1 MNNRISENTMKFRS
15 VGLTLTKFVLL
26 LLTCVTVY
34 THADSV
40 TKGYVYS
47 RGVVEEDDGT
57 KYWAEY
63 NPETGRLENHFPA
76 TDTYALDKTLLISGL
91 QYRAYVN
98 RWEDIKKTYKDAEI
112 LNGGTGEEHPPVKM
126 ATAKLLT
133 EQFKILQPESADP
146 NVPTP
151 EPITFTFTVNDIETS
166 VDAYDIND
174 DVRHVILRPPVFKD
188 TEQQGYQ
195 YFPILN
201 NSGEIDVAAVK
212 RHIILAQMPINP
224 DEVIAE
230 NTLSLLVSSNTE
242 EMNKRVVKESP
253 HNIGLLTSFVNGVE
267 GAEEYDGE
275 DYLGIKYGI
284 QRNNETEFTNPIQDA
299 HISTYGGMGFEFHDL
314 TDEDGKWGIVFA
326 GWIGGPP
333 CWIMTDMYSPIQ
345 IEMYSKS
352 FNPRLRRGY
361 PYYVQMPHYLPCN
374 GNHPLTHLRAMSIA
388 TSGGLSGAMAGVNLI
403 ALAATS
409 TTPIIRMDYIMDM
422 KILAGQA
429 ELSNEHLS
437 RDATQDIYSPIDRRS
452 EVLDPATQAQWAA
465 SGWDKSISVSDST
478 PTEYRVD
485 AVDDA
490 EYKIVQQNFDLDGD
504 GEKDTV
510 KIGQFNC
517 KTPAEDGGQDQ
528 DRLVDRTE
536 KCTDAEVLEF
546 KVNEAATNESKIAI
560 QTVKDAKNS
569 TPPAPYYQAIYY
581 SASAAEEG
589 DDQQQALPDIVRLLD
604 DAINDYHQGLLKV
617 ISEDD
622 LRNTDIYV
630 FRESSGD
637 LLAERSGLAYRD
649 LSAAEET
656 TDTTNFDVDETNF
669 HYRLQMRGGVEG
681 ASRISGRY
689 GRTDANGNYLSN
701 SAAFERWQNLS
712 GMNPK
717 FYEREADH
725 IRPGEPVKIVAINRA
740 TGYIGTAKTVLDIK
754 DSIYTVPSIRV
765 PKIKMGPPNLK
776 IWAERELKVEYG
788 LTKDEDRNYL
798 IGSEGGA
805 ETDDVVIKVYTEW
818 LDQDGSAL
826 PEQLKDFGYTARL
839 GKLTGENTIENYNVS
854 LLEDGSATT
863 AGQSVRYFPINPG
876 KNLQLIRVS
885 EANAGTQHLYVQV
898 NGESYLRNP
907 DFSGDPAINIEINN
921 NDNRANNPVDFD
933 SLGAGSDQL
942 QYRPKHFVP
951 ILTPIWDE
959 NSTLENKLYFKQW
972 EIAQEA
978 AAAANNGTATD
989 ELNPFKPGAAY
1000 KWRYRPEYQ
1009 FTVYD
1014 LNVRKLDRVRLD
1026 ESGNE
1031 VVDEILDISNPTLAS
1046 TDNLIKFIYS
1056 LTDQVANPISLFSGE
1071 TKELVL
1077 ALGEE
1082 EFVVDFG
1089 EDKTIS
1095 IDNISHLTTLD
1106 FEDYLTLRLYTNN
1119 DASNLLWEYAFEYIY
1134 IATQHEEYDSSADR
1148 IYVSADVDSI
1158 PLQALLVGYVDRDP
1172 SIKEPITADW
1182 ILSGT
1187 SGSDL
1192 LVDREVDED
1201 LGSFFNELILPSLP
1215 IKGSVANVSIKL
1227 DSDDDKV
1234 ARLQP
1239 IEILA
1244 GQPASIT
1251 VQTDPGSH
1259 TSAGGYGTIGI
1270 TITVRDQFGNRVED
1284 GTGVDIIMDAD
1295 GFVENYDDPE
1305 LEYEGITVNGQ
1316 VKARIRG
1323 GFYPGDFEYT
1333 VKTVNYTEQVPYTVH
1348 PLYVDIQTP
1357 LADVLPTSTNQLSV
1371 LVTDYEGYP
1380 VENAQVRA
1388 WGKSFIVDD
1397 TNAITN
1403 QDGVAV
1409 ISVTAGAAINLEAEV
1424 KAQVAFEPPAVMV
1437 LPIRPGANQNRF
1449 EGRSNDIVIVGDK
1462 TEAGYLQYVRY
1473 DDTGLNIP
1481 YEVSSQV
1488 TYTGSEGEQLQLELG
1503 SLLKPNHDPLATYY
1517 IRDVYTK
1524 LDPDTGEINH
1534 VTLDSTRG
1542 TEVIVENVAVSS
1554 FNSPIA
1560 NTSSSGFFDGTG
1572 IIHLENVDA
1581 LKPSSPGVTLSFDAA
1596 SFDSSGVLYENGP
1609 LRIEYGNY
1617 AVTASVYTAD
1627 GVFQTNSPQL
1637 VNGWHSVGVK
1647 IHDGKLYLQ
1656 VDDSKSTPVDI
1667 SGDFTNVTSPSIGRN
1682 FEGFITNVKIFD
1694 YASPSL
1700 LTFDDAT
1707 TTKTILFTSDTLTQE
1722 VSVVSTGQ
1730 LNLASGG
1737 SSAQATVPLV
1747 SLTEGQMSLPI
1758 NLLSSSTYVEL
1769 AGLYILTT
1777 YQGDEV
1783 PEINMAA
1790 LENPSMLQSP
1800 LMGSSLFPQA
1810 HAISFSDIGS
1820 GFVSAF
1826 STAVSFFLPIE
1837 EIKVIYEQVGYAIA
1851 GDPNFDPVKLAINTV
1866 GILTYLPGVGYLAK
1880 PIYKPVKAIFRL
1892 GRSKP
1897 KAMKAVAGSVM
1908 KLVDKVKKSKS
1919 VDPVLSLLPFF
1930 LVAAE
1935 MYWEDPES
1943 IKFMLDAIESDEDL
1957 WAWIDFFNIP
1967 DDWNEDDEGLP
1978 GVEISGLYNLYN
1990 NQSPLDGLF
1999 SNAYAAGGKV
2009 RMKGQPFAKS
2019 VAKVADDLP
2028 NGVDPKEVSKALNSM
2043 KALKD
2048 TYFGSLRAVVKDP
2061 KFIAGSAILTA
2072 RSSAENLKKF
2082 LTGASDSRVHPALFI
2097 GMVTFLEVEAKEG
2110 RLEEHLHD
2118 EVIKLYLKVLSS
2130 LSTRYSSKS
2139 KVLEFKEEDV
2149 DKQEVCN
2156 KTSMHLSGLSEAAD
2170 VLTGG
2175 GHGAMFHL
2183 SMVTYYHLI
2192 TNSEFAESLGDDSA
2206 DGFEIKAI
2214 EGARRVWVFG
2224 RNDAKLEFRQQADVP
2239 KSSATDDKILLN
2251 ILRYV
2256 DIVLAD
2262 AGNTNLTN
2270 DEYWVELKS
2279 YRARDGDNTRKNLQF
2294 GGLNRWKI
2302 ARGKGEQ
2309 CKGSGLHKQFTLDR
2323 IATNLNV
2330 RSTLA
2335 DSGDDNYRRISV
2347 KGMKWWFQK
2356 FKVDVRGKVKK
2367 DQPIRTDR
2375 SPKLGSSS
2383 YSEDGSIRNYL
2394 TLLPLGKSLRA
2405 SINLFNEGDDPT
2417 KKNITYKANAN
2428 NASFNGDEVVDLASP
2443 GSLLIDAMFTSGLIP
2458 GDEDFLQKI
2467 KDSMPEPD

>member
-1 MNNRISENTMKFRS
+1 MNNRISENTMKFRR
-15 VGLTLTKFVLL
+15 VGLTLTKFLL
-26 LLTCVTVY
+26 LLITCVTVY

-112 LNGGTGEEHPPVKM
+112 LSGGTGEEHPPINM
-126 ATAKLLT
+126 ASAKLLT

-151 EPITFTFTVNDIETS
+151 EPITFTFTVNDIETA

-284 QRNNETEFTNPIQDA
+284 QSNDETEFTNPIQDA

-536 KCTDAEVLEF
+536 KCTEAEVLEF

-617 ISEDD
+617 IAEDD

-689 GRTDANGNYLSN
+689 GRRDANGNQLSN

-933 SLGAGSDQL
+933 SLGAGTDQL
-942 QYRPKHFVP
+942 QYRPKHYVP

-1014 LNVRKLDRVRLD
+1014 LEVKKVSRVNI
-1026 ESGNE
+1026 EPNGNQTE
-1031 VVDEILDISNPTLAS
+1031 DDILGLSNPIIAS
-1046 TDNLIKFIYS
+1046 TDELVSFIYN

-1071 TKELVL
+1071 SKELVL

-1082 EFVVDFG
+1082 EFAVNFGNDQTINIENLDQMGSLDIEDF
-1089 EDKTIS
+1089 
-1095 IDNISHLTTLD
+1095 
-1106 FEDYLTLRLYTNN
+1106 LTLRLYTNN
-1119 DASNLLWEYAFEYIY
+1119 DAHNLIWEYAFEYLDYYAVIDDDNLPSDVDGA
-1134 IATQHEEYDSSADR
+1134 IEISADENEF
-1148 IYVSADVDSI
+1148 D
-1158 PLQALLVGYVDRDP
+1158 LVAHLIGFANRPEDKKYEINV
-1172 SIKEPITADW
+1172 IW
-1182 ILSGT
+1182 L
-1187 SGSDL
+1187 
-1192 LVDREVDED
+1192 REGE
-1201 LGSFFNELILPSLP
+1201 GC
-1215 IKGSVANVSIKL
+1215 KL
-1227 DSDDDKV
+1227 EKTYDSDDEYAIFKNHLTMPTKTGDTCK
-1234 ARLQP
+1234 
-1239 IEILA
+1239 
-1244 GQPASIT
+1244 IT
-1251 VQTDPGSH
+1251 
-1259 TSAGGYGTIGI
+1259 AK
-1270 TITVRDQFGNRVED
+1270 
-1284 GTGVDIIMDAD
+1284 
-1295 GFVENYDDPE
+1295 
-1305 LEYEGITVNGQ
+1305 L
-1316 VKARIRG
+1316 
-1323 GFYPGDFEYT
+1323 
-1333 VKTVNYTEQVPYTVH
+1333 
-1348 PLYVDIQTP
+1348 
-1357 LADVLPTSTNQLSV
+1357 TN
-1371 LVTDYEGYP
+1371 
-1380 VENAQVRA
+1380 
-1388 WGKSFIVDD
+1388 D
-1397 TNAITN
+1397 TNN
-1403 QDGVAV
+1403 QT
-1409 ISVTAGAAINLEAEV
+1409 IEAPLLFRIV
-1424 KAQVAFEPPAVMV
+1424 
-1437 LPIRPGANQNRF
+1437 PG
-1449 EGRSNDIVIVGDK
+1449 K
-1462 TEAGYLQYVRY
+1462 
-1473 DDTGLNIP
+1473 
-1481 YEVSSQV
+1481 
-1488 TYTGSEGEQLQLELG
+1488 
-1503 SLLKPNHDPLATYY
+1503 
-1517 IRDVYTK
+1517 
-1524 LDPDTGEINH
+1524 
-1534 VTLDSTRG
+1534 
-1542 TEVIVENVAVSS
+1542 VE
-1554 FNSPIA
+1554 
-1560 NTSSSGFFDGTG
+1560 T
-1572 IIHLENVDA
+1572 
-1581 LKPSSPGVTLSFDAA
+1581 
-1596 SFDSSGVLYENGP
+1596 
-1609 LRIEYGNY
+1609 
-1617 AVTASVYTAD
+1617 VTASVD
-1627 GVFQTNSPQL
+1627 PGS
-1637 VNGWHSVGVK
+1637 
-1647 IHDGKLYLQ
+1647 KLYVGGAGVVEVKGVAIDQHSNPVANGTGVSIFTGGAIKVVEAPGNTVDGEFSFKVEGADYAELSSLTLRVGEKEDEVDIQ
-1656 VDDSKSTPVDI
+1656 VDPVDI
-1667 SGDFTNVTSPSIGRN
+1667 S
-1682 FEGFITNVKIFD
+1682 FEGLAEEVQGGAKIDFFVTASAGGNDVANYEVDVWVENGGRLTKSTVITDSSGRAPI
-1694 YASPSL
+1694 SL
-1700 LTFDDAT
+1700 LSPPIGTTLTVKAMVAMQPPTEATVTVTPNHNANRLNTQRAKLVGDANTETLFEYTRWDDNAFSVNKAITGSVNISGTPDDEVVAT
-1707 TTKTILFTSDTLTQE
+1707 LGDIFQPNRLTQASYWMNDASFAKDEVGFSNGELEYVGLSSDTKQYAGGSYSFSQIAVNSRMVVPSAPRIKLTNDISFKLDLKPGQHAGE
-1722 VSVVSTGQ
+1722 IINLGNALKLVLLETGQ
-1730 LNLASGG
+1730 LQLTAVNENSEVFTVEQTEVLPLEYWHTIAGSYTNGKLTLAVNSERYETDVNGILAFDEAEEVDDLVVGAGYTGLMNSLKWYNLASE
-1737 SSAQATVPLV
+1737 PLV
-1747 SLTEGQMSLPI
+1747 LFENNQEVISVVIGPTGTTTVGVTSTGKMQSFSGRLPAQSVAI
-1758 NLLSSSTYVEL
+1758 TSAETSSTVELLSTPTFEAIAASTLAAGIVSGAPEFDLSFMEDDYEDGTFRYAVLQSDAIFPRAYAYDISFWTIIDIASALIGLDSLQVIWTQVGNML
-1769 AGLYILTT
+1769 AGRDVDVVSFSVAIL
-1777 YQGDEV
+1777 DV
-1783 PEINMAA
+1783 
-1790 LENPSMLQSP
+1790 L
-1800 LMGSSLFPQA
+1800 SLFPPA
-1810 HAISFSDIGS
+1810 APLK
-1820 GFVSAF
+1820 
-1826 STAVSFFLPIE
+1826 AVTVP
-1837 EIKVIYEQVGYAIA
+1837 A
-1851 GDPNFDPVKLAINTV
+1851 KLAIKLLKLGNNKAVKYLGGVMKKMFQKAKGRDFTLV
-1866 GILTYLPGVGYLAK
+1866 YQGIAFFIIVADMALDEEARAGITEVAKMINSTDDFLDILDFFSLADDEISLEAAAIHNQGEYYSLFPSAYASVASGAGVAIGKTLKEIAPVLAKSGKEAPKTLGELGRVLKETDKAFLKNISFDKNFLTGILSNFKAVGVSKIRGFLLNNRQRVGPITLTAIIAYLETELEAGRFLNAEAIPNDEDRQRSIEELRKLYVTALPGVAAGEKAYGNFVAKAFGAQFQLLQLGILHGMAESVSITDLNPNRIVGIEVDRKVLIFELEEDLREIKSMARADRVYSNLNAFRIFTREIDILTGTRDSNEIWREMKSYKGIGTSKTGNSPVKYNGSVTPWKWNQGKGDVDSETGDGKKKNGTVHRQLTLDRVAKGTFAAMGKKELTSKNLNLYGVTINVQEVFWHFHDFKTKTTENPALSEIIDQFTKPPVGVSTFYTKRQNPYLAK
-1880 PIYKPVKAIFRL
+1880 IDSDTFILGNLDLFITSSKTELEEAIKAEI
-1892 GRSKP
+1892 K
-1897 KAMKAVAGSVM
+1897 
-1908 KLVDKVKKSKS
+1908 DKI
-1919 VDPVLSLLPFF
+1919 DN
-1930 LVAAE
+1930 
-1935 MYWEDPES
+1935 
-1943 IKFMLDAIESDEDL
+1943 IEE
-1957 WAWIDFFNIP
+1957 
-1967 DDWNEDDEGLP
+1967 
-1978 GVEISGLYNLYN
+1978 
-1990 NQSPLDGLF
+1990 
-1999 SNAYAAGGKV
+1999 
-2009 RMKGQPFAKS
+2009 
-2019 VAKVADDLP
+2019 
-2028 NGVDPKEVSKALNSM
+2028 EVI
-2043 KALKD
+2043 
-2048 TYFGSLRAVVKDP
+2048 GAVV
-2061 KFIAGSAILTA
+2061 
-2072 RSSAENLKKF
+2072 EN
-2082 LTGASDSRVHPALFI
+2082 
-2097 GMVTFLEVEAKEG
+2097 
-2110 RLEEHLHD
+2110 
-2118 EVIKLYLKVLSS
+2118 
-2130 LSTRYSSKS
+2130 
-2139 KVLEFKEEDV
+2139 
-2149 DKQEVCN
+2149 
-2156 KTSMHLSGLSEAAD
+2156 
-2170 VLTGG
+2170 
-2175 GHGAMFHL
+2175 
-2183 SMVTYYHLI
+2183 
-2192 TNSEFAESLGDDSA
+2192 
-2206 DGFEIKAI
+2206 
-2214 EGARRVWVFG
+2214 
-2224 RNDAKLEFRQQADVP
+2224 
-2239 KSSATDDKILLN
+2239 
-2251 ILRYV
+2251 
-2256 DIVLAD
+2256 
-2262 AGNTNLTN
+2262 
-2270 DEYWVELKS
+2270 
-2279 YRARDGDNTRKNLQF
+2279 
-2294 GGLNRWKI
+2294 
-2302 ARGKGEQ
+2302 
-2309 CKGSGLHKQFTLDR
+2309 
-2323 IATNLNV
+2323 
-2330 RSTLA
+2330 
-2335 DSGDDNYRRISV
+2335 
-2347 KGMKWWFQK
+2347 
-2356 FKVDVRGKVKK
+2356 
-2367 DQPIRTDR
+2367 
-2375 SPKLGSSS
+2375 
-2383 YSEDGSIRNYL
+2383 
-2394 TLLPLGKSLRA
+2394 
-2405 SINLFNEGDDPT
+2405 
-2417 KKNITYKANAN
+2417 
-2428 NASFNGDEVVDLASP
+2428 
-2443 GSLLIDAMFTSGLIP
+2443 
-2458 GDEDFLQKI
+2458 
-2467 KDSMPEPD
+2467 

>member
-112 LNGGTGEEHPPVKM
+112 LNGGTGEEHPPVNM

-517 KTPAEDGGQDQ
+517 KTPAADGGQDQ

-689 GRTDANGNYLSN
+689 GRTDANGNHLSN

-933 SLGAGSDQL
+933 SLGAGTDQL

-1014 LNVRKLDRVRLD
+1014 LGVN
-1026 ESGNE
+1026 
-1031 VVDEILDISNPTLAS
+1031 DISVVNIDSDGEETTES
-1046 TDNLIKFIYS
+1046 IITDNIPVVTSSDELIKFIYN
-1056 LTDQVANPISLFSGE
+1056 LNDQVANPISMFSGE
-1071 TKELVL
+1071 EKELVL
-1077 ALGEE
+1077 AVGEE
-1082 EFVVDFG
+1082 EFQLTFG
-1089 EDKTIS
+1089 ASNTVS
-1095 IDNISHLTTLD
+1095 IDNIAHLGELETED
-1106 FEDYLTLRLYTNN
+1106 FLSIRIFTNN
-1119 DASNLLWEYAFEYIY
+1119 DASNAIWEWAFEYLALY
-1134 IATQHEEYDSSADR
+1134 TPNDNELNERGGEYFFISADEPEIELEAVLISYLAR
-1148 IYVSADVDSI
+1148 DGSSDPLPEVSIRWSAEGDADVQFDPQIVTNNNGVFRTKVSFSTLADRSAKITATYVEGDASAEFKEIVIVPGLPKQIQVEHTGIPYTRGAGKADVDVVVKDQHGNNVNGGTAI
-1158 PLQALLVGYVDRDP
+1158 VFEVNGGAYVESSSER
-1172 SIKEPITADW
+1172 
-1182 ILSGT
+1182 
-1187 SGSDL
+1187 
-1192 LVDREVDED
+1192 VDED
-1201 LGSFFNELILPSLP
+1201 AKASAVIRGGDFVGSASLNIYAGAVKKTTNISIEPLTVEFFHLPEQAIGGQEFGVGVRAMAGATPAEGIPIDFDIDAGSIRLQSNITDENGEVLLGWTPPYELGVISIMACAQSSSCNEVHNVEITSSGALSPLPNTISDWLIGDRETNGAVTFTRYDDSELTSDYFGSLP
-1215 IKGSVANVSIKL
+1215 IYLKGEANSTKHVSITQIGSPNRAPLLNWPMSRIYLGDLIDSQGRRANATFDVNINTDSADLPVASYSFKESSKIEVLADESLMPESVAFNLDVKPELVAGSIVQIGEALSISLDQTGRIVAIVNTVNSINEYTTTSIPAGSWSTLSVVIKQDQLLMYVDGIISVSEMLDGPLKYHDELAVGESLPFTFKSLVVGGGYRGLMRNFYLYNPSTPPLVVFADTGDESISVEFDDAGVARPIVSSNGLLDSGDSLNLTLSSEGEKLGVITLIGSAALKKLVAMQASVKAAPPSFELLYKLQQASLNNSDPTEIAEYFLSKTISTEDYSRFDSLTGALEALSYLPDSEQLIPHILNLQRFFYAQNSEYALYPAADSIVSAVRLALRGDDTELLRIKTALVVLGEVVEADSGVSSTIARSIKSKQDFDTWIRLLAMPARGWIGGAPPVPEVDSNCSEAVPEMDVGAGVKLPAIPCRLKGEDVVNFVNGVMDDSPIYAASPDLIMPTLKVFLDELPYGDLFFRRYAFSSGNINIASSNNYLFVEDAHAVVPAVAAVLLRLVLRSAQKMTVGAVKNITAFALGRTNSRISSIEAITAIAYLESRMADGNFCTSPGYCFDEDMQKSIRNLEFLFAINMAYKGSLTGESKKKEFSCKVWGGTQGKLFELVMVAYFHSMYEFMGREELKVESLQEQYFVDVFKTDGSQFSQFLRYYDIVLAGENPQLPTIVEVKSAQAHYARKDFDKKAFDARFPLWSVKKKSKTSIHRQLVLDHIATSSSRALVAPDRDYNDYIWVWHDWKSPLKKPKAELDPGVSIW
-1227 DSDDDKV
+1227 
-1234 ARLQP
+1234 R
-1239 IEILA
+1239 
-1244 GQPASIT
+1244 ASYSGT
-1251 VQTDPGSH
+1251 
-1259 TSAGGYGTIGI
+1259 TSAGEYL
-1270 TITVRDQFGNRVED
+1270 RDKFK
-1284 GTGVDIIMDAD
+1284 
-1295 GFVENYDDPE
+1295 E
-1305 LEYEGITVNGQ
+1305 L
-1316 VKARIRG
+1316 
-1323 GFYPGDFEYT
+1323 
-1333 VKTVNYTEQVPYTVH
+1333 
-1348 PLYVDIQTP
+1348 
-1357 LADVLPTSTNQLSV
+1357 S
-1371 LVTDYEGYP
+1371 
-1380 VENAQVRA
+1380 
-1388 WGKSFIVDD
+1388 
-1397 TNAITN
+1397 
-1403 QDGVAV
+1403 
-1409 ISVTAGAAINLEAEV
+1409 
-1424 KAQVAFEPPAVMV
+1424 
-1437 LPIRPGANQNRF
+1437 
-1449 EGRSNDIVIVGDK
+1449 SNDIKAKERIKYTINKSTPFKLPLDGTVSLGDIQMERFGKFNWQTAITTQVGGISLK
-1462 TEAGYLQYVRY
+1462 EKL
-1473 DDTGLNIP
+1473 
-1481 YEVSSQV
+1481 YEQ
-1488 TYTGSEGEQLQLELG
+1488 
-1503 SLLKPNHDPLATYY
+1503 
-1517 IRDVYTK
+1517 
-1524 LDPDTGEINH
+1524 LDPDTRGAIETAEELGETIKTAQEQLEQASQFLHEQAAKYIHIPNWFNK
-1534 VTLDSTRG
+1534 LRRAANR
-1542 TEVIVENVAVSS
+1542 VE
-1554 FNSPIA
+1554 
-1560 NTSSSGFFDGTG
+1560 
-1572 IIHLENVDA
+1572 
-1581 LKPSSPGVTLSFDAA
+1581 
-1596 SFDSSGVLYENGP
+1596 
-1609 LRIEYGNY
+1609 
-1617 AVTASVYTAD
+1617 
-1627 GVFQTNSPQL
+1627 
-1637 VNGWHSVGVK
+1637 
-1647 IHDGKLYLQ
+1647 
-1656 VDDSKSTPVDI
+1656 
-1667 SGDFTNVTSPSIGRN
+1667 
-1682 FEGFITNVKIFD
+1682 
-1694 YASPSL
+1694 
-1700 LTFDDAT
+1700 
-1707 TTKTILFTSDTLTQE
+1707 
-1722 VSVVSTGQ
+1722 
-1730 LNLASGG
+1730 
-1737 SSAQATVPLV
+1737 
-1747 SLTEGQMSLPI
+1747 
-1758 NLLSSSTYVEL
+1758 
-1769 AGLYILTT
+1769 
-1777 YQGDEV
+1777 
-1783 PEINMAA
+1783 
-1790 LENPSMLQSP
+1790 
-1800 LMGSSLFPQA
+1800 
-1810 HAISFSDIGS
+1810 
-1820 GFVSAF
+1820 
-1826 STAVSFFLPIE
+1826 E
-1837 EIKVIYEQVGYAIA
+1837 EI
-1851 GDPNFDPVKLAINTV
+1851 
-1866 GILTYLPGVGYLAK
+1866 
-1880 PIYKPVKAIFRL
+1880 
-1892 GRSKP
+1892 
-1897 KAMKAVAGSVM
+1897 
-1908 KLVDKVKKSKS
+1908 
-1919 VDPVLSLLPFF
+1919 
-1930 LVAAE
+1930 
-1935 MYWEDPES
+1935 
-1943 IKFMLDAIESDEDL
+1943 
-1957 WAWIDFFNIP
+1957 
-1967 DDWNEDDEGLP
+1967 
-1978 GVEISGLYNLYN
+1978 
-1990 NQSPLDGLF
+1990 
-1999 SNAYAAGGKV
+1999 
-2009 RMKGQPFAKS
+2009 
-2019 VAKVADDLP
+2019 
-2028 NGVDPKEVSKALNSM
+2028 
-2043 KALKD
+2043 
-2048 TYFGSLRAVVKDP
+2048 
-2061 KFIAGSAILTA
+2061 
-2072 RSSAENLKKF
+2072 ENLDN
-2082 LTGASDSRVHPALFI
+2082 AV
-2097 GMVTFLEVEAKEG
+2097 
-2110 RLEEHLHD
+2110 
-2118 EVIKLYLKVLSS
+2118 
-2130 LSTRYSSKS
+2130 
-2139 KVLEFKEEDV
+2139 
-2149 DKQEVCN
+2149 
-2156 KTSMHLSGLSEAAD
+2156 
-2170 VLTGG
+2170 
-2175 GHGAMFHL
+2175 
-2183 SMVTYYHLI
+2183 
-2192 TNSEFAESLGDDSA
+2192 
-2206 DGFEIKAI
+2206 
-2214 EGARRVWVFG
+2214 
-2224 RNDAKLEFRQQADVP
+2224 
-2239 KSSATDDKILLN
+2239 
-2251 ILRYV
+2251 
-2256 DIVLAD
+2256 
-2262 AGNTNLTN
+2262 
-2270 DEYWVELKS
+2270 DEY
-2279 YRARDGDNTRKNLQF
+2279 
-2294 GGLNRWKI
+2294 
-2302 ARGKGEQ
+2302 
-2309 CKGSGLHKQFTLDR
+2309 TLE
-2323 IATNLNV
+2323 
-2330 RSTLA
+2330 TLVP
-2335 DSGDDNYRRISV
+2335 DSIQNYC
-2347 KGMKWWFQK
+2347 
-2356 FKVDVRGKVKK
+2356 
-2367 DQPIRTDR
+2367 
-2375 SPKLGSSS
+2375 
-2383 YSEDGSIRNYL
+2383 E
-2394 TLLPLGKSLRA
+2394 
-2405 SINLFNEGDDPT
+2405 
-2417 KKNITYKANAN
+2417 
-2428 NASFNGDEVVDLASP
+2428 
-2443 GSLLIDAMFTSGLIP
+2443 
-2458 GDEDFLQKI
+2458 
-2467 KDSMPEPD
+2467 